1 MNVEVCK
8 FMVVTTK
15 GRNKEQYLWMK
26 LDLVVA
32 VSYSILIGRVFF
44 YWAIAM
50 LFLLII
56 NIYTKHLNTIF
67 YFLLI
72 KKIF

>member
-44 YWAIAM
+44 YWAIAY
-50 LFLLII
+50 LKRNAILTNYQYLHQTF
-56 NIYTKHLNTIF
+56 K
-67 YFLLI
+67 
-72 KKIF
+72 